1 MKTLT
6 ILLLVASASAQAEPF
21 IELGVGTTFSNCDCK
36 YSDDPVGYVA
46 AGYQVRDT
54 GLILQVDHHSSL
66 AHKDYGQNMV
76 SIRYRYTFG
85 E

>member
-1 MKTLT
+1 MKRIIP
-6 ILLLVASASAQAEPF
+6 ILLLSTSAHAGPYV
-21 IELGVGTTFSNCDCK
+21 ELGIGSTFSKCDCK